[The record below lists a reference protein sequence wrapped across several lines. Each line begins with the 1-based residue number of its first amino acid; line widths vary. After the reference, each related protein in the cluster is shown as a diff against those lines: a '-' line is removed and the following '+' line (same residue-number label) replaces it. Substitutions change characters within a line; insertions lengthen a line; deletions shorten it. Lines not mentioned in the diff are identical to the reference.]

1 MPSNDHT
8 RATTDSEAEADTVP
22 RHDVTPTGGAASKQA
37 EGHAEGR
44 PEGQAEIQAEGQ
56 AEVRPDGRL
65 AAEKTAGKSSGEGA
79 GETGGAA
86 TPAAGTGPDHP
97 GTGDAAK
104 TVQFERVVP
113 AKTPMP
119 RTSTVSRPS
128 RTPAGASGTST
139 AEKDAAPVP
148 ESAPVTESATPGA
161 ESAIS
166 VPESGTA
173 VPESGTAGMKA
184 GTADAGAE
192 GAWGDVQVAGAEHE
206 GARADDGPAGAEDR
220 TAIAGSEAAGGEDGL
235 AFSPYLPPATHP
247 VRGIVWAMHLAVP
260 LLGLWLLLAFP
271 ARLNARWEHPPSHFW
286 LIVLVA
292 GVNVVLGAMI
302 SQAATR
308 HKDAR
313 LLLVSLVFLSSAG
326 FFLLHGL
333 STPRI
338 ILETGSYGFD
348 IGQPVGLMVASV
360 LAFASSLPLGERAAA
375 AVLRSGD
382 LLRAAL
388 VVVLVVWG
396 AASLIEGLTPLS
408 APPPPGGATI
418 GAFSWIGAA
427 LFALSAVQMFRIHRR
442 RPSAMLVSLMT
453 AYALLSEAMVAGF
466 FRPNWL
472 LSWWEW
478 HLLLVG
484 AFAFVAYSS
493 YIQFR
498 REGSSQGLFD
508 SVTLAATIRRIQGQY
523 DQALEEL
530 VGHLRRMGE
539 SGTASRTP
547 VALRL
552 AGKFRLNEGQ
562 AAVLDR
568 AGQALAAERELS
580 LRLGALVDV
589 GRQARVGLG
598 EDTLLAEALGRVR
611 QAYGDVR
618 IGLVSH
624 GAITLG
630 ERAYGVDEFKATETI
645 SGDGRVIHPLTVKGV
660 VAGALEVP
668 VGTTRQD
675 EALAATL
682 ASQLSIALENAR
694 LYRELE
700 TLFRQYMSPDVAA
713 SLLADPDQAALGGSL
728 VELTALFADLKGFTS
743 FSERVA
749 PGEIVEMLNRYHAA
763 AVPCVLRHGGTI
775 VQFVGDALL
784 ALFNAPAAQ
793 ADHAAHAARAA
804 LEMQAAAEEIAAG
817 NPGYPRFRIGINT
830 GLALVGNIGSPE
842 LRGFNAMG
850 DAVNVAARL
859 EGMAEPGTVV
869 IGATTRE
876 QIGAGAEVRSLGELS
891 LKGKEQSVEAFVLSS
906 LD

>member
-1 MPSNDHT
+1 MP
-8 RATTDSEAEADTVP
+8 VP
-22 RHDVTPTGGAASKQA
+22 GGAAGTEA
-37 EGHAEGR
+37 D
-44 PEGQAEIQAEGQ
+44 P
-56 AEVRPDGRL
+56 
-65 AAEKTAGKSSGEGA
+65 AAR
-79 GETGGAA
+79 
-86 TPAAGTGPDHP
+86 PAAGPGSGADLRSATATALEPAAGE
-97 GTGDAAK
+97 GTG
-104 TVQFERVVP
+104 
-113 AKTPMP
+113 
-119 RTSTVSRPS
+119 
-128 RTPAGASGTST
+128 
-139 AEKDAAPVP
+139 
-148 ESAPVTESATPGA
+148 
-161 ESAIS
+161 
-166 VPESGTA
+166 
-173 VPESGTAGMKA
+173 
-184 GTADAGAE
+184 E
-192 GAWGDVQVAGAEHE
+192 G
-206 GARADDGPAGAEDR
+206 
-220 TAIAGSEAAGGEDGL
+220 GGL
-235 AFSPYLPPATHP
+235 SPYLPPATHP
-247 VRGIVWAMHLAVP
+247 VRGIVWAIHIAVP
-260 LLGLWLLLAFP
+260 LIGLWLLVAYP
-271 ARLNARWEHPPSHFW
+271 KQLNFRWEHPPSHFW
-286 LIVLVA
+286 LIVGVA
-292 GVNVVLGAMI
+292 GVNVVLGVLI

-333 STPRI
+333 ATPTI
-338 ILETGSYGFD
+338 ILEHGSYGFD
-348 IGQPVGLMVASV
+348 IGQPVGLAVAAV

-375 AVLRSGD
+375 AVLARAD

-388 VVVLVVWG
+388 VLVLVAWG
-396 AASLIEGLTPLS
+396 WASLVEGLTPLS
-408 APPPPGGATI
+408 DPPPPGGATI
-418 GAFSWIGAA
+418 GVFSWIGAA
-427 LFALSAVQMFRIHRR
+427 LYALSAALMFRIHRR
-442 RPSAMLVSLMT
+442 RPSAMIVSLVT
-453 AYALLSEAMVAGF
+453 AYALLGEAMVAGF
-466 FRPNWL
+466 FRPNWV

-478 HLLLVG
+478 HLLLTT
-484 AFAFVAYSS
+484 AFVFVAYSA

-508 SVTLAATIRRIQGQY
+508 SVTLAATVRRIQAQY
-523 DQALEEL
+523 DEALEEL

-539 SGTASRTP
+539 SGAASRAP

-580 LRLGALVDV
+580 LRLGALVEV
-589 GRQARVGLG
+589 GRQARVSLG
-598 EDTLLAEALGRVR
+598 EDRLLAGALERVR
-611 QAYGDVR
+611 EAYGDVR
-618 IGLVSH
+618 IGLLSH
-624 GAITLG
+624 GAIRLG
-630 ERAYGVDEFKATETI
+630 DRAYGLDEFKATETI

-743 FSERVA
+743 FSERVS
-749 PGEIVEMLNRYHAA
+749 PGEIVEMLNRYHTA
-763 AVPCVLRHGGTI
+763 AVPCILRHGGTI

-793 ADHAAHAARAA
+793 EMHATQAARAA
-804 LEMQAAAEEIAAG
+804 LAMQAAAEEIAAG

-850 DAVNVAARL
+850 DAVNVASRL
-859 EGMAEPGTVV
+859 ESMAEPGTVV

-876 QIGAGAEVRSLGELS
+876 QIGAAAKVRSLGALS
-891 LKGKEQSVEAFVLSS
+891 LKGKEQSVAAFVLTA